1 MEASFLMPTHVIHG
15 AGVLAGIGSA
25 IAAMGI
31 RRVLVVTDANITPQ
45 PFYAAILDALNRAG
59 IRVSVYDGCRIDAHL
74 DEVDEQAARV
84 SAGSLEAVIG
94 VGGGSVLCAAK
105 AIAIVARNP
114 PTFRACAGVA
124 RFPHRALPMFLV
136 PTTAGSGAEVSQF
149 TLVKDDANGAK
160 FVGGGP
166 LSFPT
171 MAFLDPVVLAA
182 IPARLAAISAV
193 DALTHAVE
201 AMFTEFATPLTDGL
215 AMTALGLLM
224 RSIPSAV
231 TTRAPDACADN
242 LLGSAIANMACGNAR
257 LGLAH
262 ALSLPLEARCGA
274 PHGIGVGVLLPH
286 VLAFNEPAAPAKVR
300 MMAAAMGL
308 KAGGGDAAVLADV
321 LAALGQLYDEIS
333 FPHHFD
339 GHFDKPSSLREIA
352 EAALPGLYGM
362 APAEPVTASSIIASP
377 NIRRASVEDAIALY
391 AACFESLDRA
401 RI

>member
-1 MEASFLMPTHVIHG
+1 MEASFLMPTRIVHG
-15 AGVLAGIGSA
+15 AGALTGIGST
-25 IAAMGI
+25 IAATGV
-31 RRVLVVTDANITPQ
+31 RRVLIVTDANITPQ
-45 PFYAAILDALNRAG
+45 PFYKAILGALASAG
-59 IRVSVYDGCRIDAHL
+59 IQAAVYDGCQIDAHL

-84 SAGSLEAVIG
+84 VAGSFEAVVG

-124 RFPHRALPMFLV
+124 RFRNRELPMFLV

-149 TLVKDDANGAK
+149 TLVKDDANGTK

-166 LSFPT
+166 LSFPEV
-171 MAFLDPVVLAA
+171 AFLDPAVLAA
-182 IPARLAAISAV
+182 IPTRLAAISAV

-215 AMTALGLLM
+215 ATTALNLLT
-224 RSIPSAV
+224 RSIPRAV
-231 TTRAPDACADN
+231 TRREPEACADN

-262 ALSLPLEARCGA
+262 ALSLPLEARCKA
-274 PHGIGVGVLLPH
+274 PHGIGVGILLPH
-286 VLAFNEPAAPAKVR
+286 VLAFNAPAAPEKVR

-308 KAGGGDAAVLADV
+308 RSSDDDAAVLASV
-321 LAALGQLYDEIS
+321 LDALRRLYDELD

-339 GHFDKPSSLREIA
+339 GLFEKPSSLREIA
-352 EAALPGLYGM
+352 EAALPGLYGSPLTE
-362 APAEPVTASSIIASP
+362 PASENSIIASP
-377 NIRRASVEDAIALY
+377 NIRKATLAQAQELY
-391 AACFESLDRA
+391 AACFA
-401 RI
+401 

>member
-1 MEASFLMPTHVIHG
+1 MEASFLMPTRVMHG
-15 AGVLAGIGSA
+15 VGVLAGIGA
-25 IAAMGI
+25 TVAAMGI
-31 RRVLVVTDANITPQ
+31 RRVLVVTDSNITPQ
-45 PFYAAILDALNRAG
+45 PFYTAILDALDRAG
-59 IRVSVYDGCRIDAHL
+59 VRVTVYDGCRIDAHL

-124 RFPHRALPMFLV
+124 RFSHRPLPMFLV

-149 TLVKDDANGAK
+149 TLVKDDANGTK

-166 LSFPT
+166 LSFPDV
-171 MAFLDPVVLAA
+171 AFLDPVVLAA

-224 RSIPSAV
+224 RSITCAV

-262 ALSLPLEARCGA
+262 ALSLPLEARCHA
-274 PHGIGVGVLLPH
+274 PHGVGVGVLLPH
-286 VLAFNEPAAPAKVR
+286 VLTFNAPAAPEKVR
-300 MMAAAMGL
+300 MMAAAMGRRP
-308 KAGGGDAAVLADV
+308 GGDDALVLADV
-321 LAALGQLYDEIS
+321 LDALRRLYDEIG

-339 GHFDKPSSLREIA
+339 GLLEKPSSLREIA

-377 NIRRASVEDAIALY
+377 NIRRANVEDASALY
-391 AACFESLDRA
+391 AACFESLDHA